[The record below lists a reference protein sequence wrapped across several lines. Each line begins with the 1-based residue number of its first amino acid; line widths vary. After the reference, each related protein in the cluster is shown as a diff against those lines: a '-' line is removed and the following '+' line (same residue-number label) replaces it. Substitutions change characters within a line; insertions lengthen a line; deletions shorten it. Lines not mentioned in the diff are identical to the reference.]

1 MKIGEFF
8 PELKRMVGQ
17 EDREMKPYQEEMK
30 IVNLG
35 FGEEKKEVKV
45 GTGIT
50 TPIWDELV
58 ALLRDYKDIFSWS
71 YQAMPDLIP
80 DIVQHRLPL
89 NPGCSLVKQ

>member
-35 FGEEKKEVKV
+35 FGEEKKESLDTQNGFPTLYQSPRKM
-45 GTGIT
+45 GKCECAWTIGI
-50 TPIWDELV
+50 
-58 ALLRDYKDIFSWS
+58 
-71 YQAMPDLIP
+71 
-80 DIVQHRLPL
+80 
-89 NPGCSLVKQ
+89 

>member
-50 TPIWDELV
+50 TPI
-58 ALLRDYKDIFSWS
+58 
-71 YQAMPDLIP
+71 
-80 DIVQHRLPL
+80 
-89 NPGCSLVKQ
+89 